1 MDSGRGNMTM
11 ENTGK
16 KLYRLKEVEAVVGL
30 GTKTLGKWIREGKVK
45 GIRMGRLWYMTEEE
59 VQRILKEGV

>member
-1 MDSGRGNMTM
+1 MDRGRGNMM